1 MSHVILMSSSHV
13 TKYSLTLIAQLL
25 YDLMYKYPDKIYIQ
39 ILWSNIV
46 SYSSVNVLHHSEL
59 ITLFQNKVQYSKRIV
74 TIQCSIKSNKANK
87 SALIC
92 RIAKRLNTWCGA
104 FLADCIRKESEFEFG
119 PTISEQQEIVQ
130 DYVQMKKLNLSLL
143 MAILVLIRQHKTTPW
158 EWNNGLCIYECLNC
172 QMRAYHKGSE
182 LLYINYY

>member
-1 MSHVILMSSSHV
+1 MSSSHV

-46 SYSSVNVLHHSEL
+46 SYSSVNVLRHSEL

-92 RIAKRLNTWCGA
+92 RIAKQLNT
-104 FLADCIRKESEFEFG
+104 
-119 PTISEQQEIVQ
+119 
-130 DYVQMKKLNLSLL
+130 
-143 MAILVLIRQHKTTPW
+143 
-158 EWNNGLCIYECLNC
+158 
-172 QMRAYHKGSE
+172 
-182 LLYINYY
+182 

>member
-46 SYSSVNVLHHSEL
+46 SYSSVNVLRHSEL

-74 TIQCSIKSNKANK
+74 TILCSIKSNKANT
-87 SALIC
+87 SVLIC
-92 RIAKRLNTWCGA
+92 RIAKRLNTWCGKA
-104 FLADCIRKESEFEFG
+104 SCRLYQKG
-119 PTISEQQEIVQ
+119 
-130 DYVQMKKLNLSLL
+130 
-143 MAILVLIRQHKTTPW
+143 
-158 EWNNGLCIYECLNC
+158 EWAWIWSHYKWAARNCPRLCSNEKIKSQFVNGYP
-172 QMRAYHKGSE
+172 GS
-182 LLYINYY
+182 N